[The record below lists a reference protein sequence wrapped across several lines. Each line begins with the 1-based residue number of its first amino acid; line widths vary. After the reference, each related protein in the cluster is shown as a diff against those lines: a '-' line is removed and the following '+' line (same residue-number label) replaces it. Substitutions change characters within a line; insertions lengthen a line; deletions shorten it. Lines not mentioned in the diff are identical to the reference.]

1 MRCTAS
7 QPIGLLGLL
16 FLLWAGCR
24 GAQPD
29 APPESV
35 DAFVGD
41 SVCASC
47 HGDIAALYRRTPKAQ
62 ALYRLAP
69 DRVVEDL
76 SGQEAVYEPRTG
88 FYYRAFRQGDAFF
101 QEEYRLD
108 ARGRKTHRLVY
119 PMQYVVGSGN
129 AARTYLYEEN
139 GYLFQLPLS
148 WYAQSGRWGL
158 SPGYERTNAR
168 FFRPIRQACLGCHT
182 GHFRPVP
189 ETSNRYEAFSLGIGC
204 ERCHGPGARHVA
216 LHRGGKRSRS
226 GPDTTILNPRRIP
239 PERRLDLCQ
248 QCHLETTVSF
258 YREGKGPLD
267 YRPGRRLSDYWV
279 AFVDSA
285 LSASTVQVAS
295 HVERMQQSACFRGSR
310 GRLDCLSC
318 HDAHRASRELGPEHF
333 NRICQGCHDLGRLSR
348 GPLAATHGPEAPCT
362 SCHMPRI
369 RPSAVPHAAFTDH
382 AIPRRPDRPPSGT
395 PPPQRTS
402 GQLTP
407 VFAELRRDPAYP
419 VYEGIAYLAYAREHP
434 ETRALERAIDRLL
447 RGLREVP
454 GHAEGWYLLGYAYE
468 WRGER
473 SRARAAY
480 ARAAALEPTAERL
493 LALARLA
500 EWDGDWKEAERCYQ
514 EALRRQ
520 PELPEALTNLGRLL
534 ELKGRLAEARTCYEQ
549 AVRLRPS
556 LAEARF
562 NLGTL
567 LVRLGAPQEAEA
579 HLRRA
584 VALEPDYAK
593 ARNNLAVLLAQTG
606 RLQEAIAEWEE
617 VVRLEPAHA
626 DALFNLALAYAQN
639 GRLREARRMAERF
652 LQRYPDEPRSDRL
665 RALLGGSS
673 SGSQ

>member
-239 PERRLDLCQ
+239 RSGAWTSANNAIWRRPYPSIGRAKGRW
-248 QCHLETTVSF
+248 TTDRVGGFRITGSPSSTLPF
-258 YREGKGPLD
+258 
-267 YRPGRRLSDYWV
+267 RRARCRSQAMW
-279 AFVDSA
+279 
-285 LSASTVQVAS
+285 
-295 HVERMQQSACFRGSR
+295 SACSR
-310 GRLDCLSC
+310 APVS
-318 HDAHRASRELGPEHF
+318 
-333 NRICQGCHDLGRLSR
+333 
-348 GPLAATHGPEAPCT
+348 EA
-362 SCHMPRI
+362 
-369 RPSAVPHAAFTDH
+369 
-382 AIPRRPDRPPSGT
+382 
-395 PPPQRTS
+395 
-402 GQLTP
+402 
-407 VFAELRRDPAYP
+407 
-419 VYEGIAYLAYAREHP
+419 
-434 ETRALERAIDRLL
+434 
-447 RGLREVP
+447 
-454 GHAEGWYLLGYAYE
+454 AEGGW
-468 WRGER
+468 
-473 SRARAAY
+473 
-480 ARAAALEPTAERL
+480 
-493 LALARLA
+493 
-500 EWDGDWKEAERCYQ
+500 
-514 EALRRQ
+514 
-520 PELPEALTNLGRLL
+520 
-534 ELKGRLAEARTCYEQ
+534 
-549 AVRLRPS
+549 
-556 LAEARF
+556 
-562 NLGTL
+562 
-567 LVRLGAPQEAEA
+567 
-579 HLRRA
+579 
-584 VALEPDYAK
+584 
-593 ARNNLAVLLAQTG
+593 
-606 RLQEAIAEWEE
+606 IA
-617 VVRLEPAHA
+617 
-626 DALFNLALAYAQN
+626 
-639 GRLREARRMAERF
+639 
-652 LQRYPDEPRSDRL
+652 
-665 RALLGGSS
+665 
-673 SGSQ
+673 